1 VNEVREPR
9 LGEPRKQHG
18 RSDPVVSG
26 QQNQAVSFGEL
37 GLFGHVECNS
47 IKVDSPTGFLQIT
60 SLTTTER
67 NALTAVNGMVVYNET
82 DNKFQGYE
90 NGSWANLI

>member
-1 VNEVREPR
+1 MTQIREPR
-9 LGEPRKQHG
+9 LTEPRKRQSQ
-18 RSDPVVSG
+18 SDPVVAG

-37 GLFGHVECNS
+37 GVFNHVEANS
-47 IKVDSPTGFLQIT
+47 LKVASTTGFIQLPA
-60 SLTTTER
+60 LTTTQR
-67 NALTAVNGMVVYNET
+67 NALTAVNGMVVYNST